1 MSFVE
6 KVKKLALK
14 AMFYDDDLMEILVLK
29 GGSAIEMVY
38 HASDRPSI
46 DLDFSMKEDV
56 NIEFLQKKIEKSLVY
71 VFKLENLIPFDIKIT
86 PKPKIKS
93 EKAPFYWGGYK
104 VEFKVIQEEEYQKY
118 AFDKNQLNIRSLPVD
133 IKDKRKF
140 KIDISKYEYCNSK
153 SEMIIDDQTVYVYT
167 PEMIIF
173 EKLRAICQ
181 QMDEYTIN
189 LGISNKTARARD
201 FYDIYILT
209 EKYSI
214 DIRSEENL
222 KLRDL
227 IFKAKEVPL
236 ELLQLLPQYKD
247 YHEQDYQSL
256 KDTVST
262 KIEGYDFYF
271 NYVWEKF
278 CN

>member
-1 MSFVE
+1 MSFIE
-6 KVKKLALK
+6 KVKRLTLK

-46 DLDFSMKEDV
+46 DLDFSIKDDV
-56 NIEFLQKKIEKSLVY
+56 DILFLQEKIKKSLLY
-71 VFKLENLIPFDIKIT
+71 VFKLENLIPFDINVT
-86 PKPKIKS
+86 PKPKVRS
-93 EKAPFYWGGYK
+93 EKSPEYWGGYK
-104 VEFKVIQEEEYQKY
+104 IEFKVIQEEEYQKY
-118 AFDKNQLNIRSLPVD
+118 ASDENQLNIRALPVN

-167 PEMIIF
+167 PEMIVF

-181 QMDEYTIN
+181 QMDEYTSK

-209 EKYSI
+209 EKYHI
-214 DIRSEENL
+214 NAKSEENL
-222 KLRDL
+222 KLRNL
-227 IFKAKEVPL
+227 IFGAKVVPV
-236 ELLQLLPQYKD
+236 ELLKLLPKYKD

-256 KDTVST
+256 KDTVS
-262 KIEGYDFYF
+262 KEIREYDFYF
-271 NYVWEKF
+271 NYVWENF